1 MFVKNPKDL
10 KGELFKTRLLKG
22 ERGLGFTIIGGDN
35 PDEEFLQIKN
45 VVRNGPAFLDGK
57 LQTGKEVAEN
67 QTNEPRH
74 DKTNKMA
81 VRPAKTQISLGIRPV

>member
-1 MFVKNPKDL
+1 MAAKRVFVKNPKDL

-57 LQTGKEVAEN
+57 LQTGETASFSYIIYCKFSN
-67 QTNEPRH
+67 ILP
-74 DKTNKMA
+74 
-81 VRPAKTQISLGIRPV
+81 